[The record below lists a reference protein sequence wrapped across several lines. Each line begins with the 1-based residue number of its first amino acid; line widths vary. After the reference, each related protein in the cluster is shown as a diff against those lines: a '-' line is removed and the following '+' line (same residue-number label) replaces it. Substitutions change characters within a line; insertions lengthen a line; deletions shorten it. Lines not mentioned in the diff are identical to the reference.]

1 MAPAYAVNLQST
13 VILRLCELFS
23 SESRESL
30 RSLLQEYFKGK
41 PNTDSGLASEIYHLF
56 VRWMVQ
62 AFHFPQDEHTW
73 RKNRKTKPAQTP
85 NERHPRLPLYMTK
98 PPHKHMASLSHR
110 SYLNPLT
117 GTVTDIFSLFYTSVK
132 LDSRRVFSPSSPF
145 KRSIFLSVF
154 CHCPCSHLTFLLK
167 EILKGLIVNKLKN
180 IKH

>member
-1 MAPAYAVNLQST
+1 MSYFPVKAASLCAAYCRN
-13 VILRLCELFS
+13 ILRENQTLTPGWLPKFIICSFDRWCRHSTSHKMNTLG
-23 SESRESL
+23 ES
-30 RSLLQEYFKGK
+30 
-41 PNTDSGLASEIYHLF
+41 NC
-56 VRWMVQ
+56 
-62 AFHFPQDEHTW
+62 
-73 RKNRKTKPAQTP
+73 KTKLAQTP
-85 NERHPRLPLYMTK
+85 KDRHPRLPLYMTK

-117 GTVTDIFSLFYTSVK
+117 GTVTDIFSLFYKSVK